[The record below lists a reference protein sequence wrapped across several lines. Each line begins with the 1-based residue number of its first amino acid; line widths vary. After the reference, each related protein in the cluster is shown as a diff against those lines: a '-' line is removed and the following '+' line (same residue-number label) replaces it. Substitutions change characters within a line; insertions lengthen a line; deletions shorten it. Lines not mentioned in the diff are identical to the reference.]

1 MPSNDTER
9 EIIGYTNYKGQ
20 PVAIVGRGRI
30 LGSEYYD
37 IRFEDGTTRTVPAL
51 ACDADDANA
60 KNRTNRKDR

>member
-9 EIIGYTNYKGQ
+9 PVIGTTFYKGE
-20 PVAIVGRGRI
+20 PVTIIGRGRI

-37 IRFEDGTTRTVPAL
+37 IRFEDGTTRTVPAM